1 MKTKIILLTFI
12 VLLVGGCS
20 SVEFLGAQKWSMVG
34 GLYVERW
41 FLEPSE
47 NFETPKGTA
56 AEKVKHHYIVKYYI
70 AARNGE
76 PSVTQIPT
84 EHMWQV
90 KHNGKPDYKQDDDD
104 LFFYIKTTSGLF
116 KQHWAISDNM
126 LMPIKACYNSWCELY
141 PTVYPETLYVKQAI
155 LYQE

>member
-1 MKTKIILLTFI
+1 LKTKIILLTFI

-20 SVEFLGAQKWSMVG
+20 SVEFLGAQKYRDISG
-34 GLYVERW
+34 IYVERW
-41 FLEPSE
+41 FLQPSE
-47 NFETPKGTA
+47 NFETPKGTAFYGAA

-70 AARNGE
+70 AERNG
-76 PSVTQIPT
+76 

-90 KHNGKPDYKQDDDD
+90 KHNGKNYGKQDDEN
-104 LFFYIKTTSGLF
+104 LFFYIKTNSGLF
-116 KQHWAISDNM
+116 KQHKFSIRDNR

-141 PTVYPETLYVKQAI
+141 PTEYPETLYVKQAI